1 MWQCP
6 QRNLTLT
13 LHLGLVSVEASDDA
27 LSSGYELVPS
37 VLAFPLSASPSA
49 GHSGAVASAPLQRS
63 AYLPSLGQHCLTL
76 LDSQEGGSAN
86 RRTKGKI

>member
-27 LSSGYELVPS
+27 LSLGYKLVPS
-37 VLAFPLSASPSA
+37 VLASPSLP
-49 GHSGAVASAPLQRS
+49 APLLGTQVRWH
-63 AYLPSLGQHCLTL
+63 LPHCRDLPTSLP
-76 LDSQEGGSAN
+76 
-86 RRTKGKI
+86 